1 MADSPEAIKKA
12 QKLYI
17 FIGICLFI
25 GTVLTVMV
33 ATVPWMDV
41 GGHGFDT
48 ADLVLGLLIACTKV
62 ALVMY
67 FFMHLGH
74 EKGWV
79 YGLFATGIVGAIA
92 LAVLLALA
100 GGDPI
105 NYDEFETGGNEAPA
119 GLENPS

>member
-17 FIGICLFI
+17 FIGLCLFA
-25 GTVLTVMV
+25 GTV
-33 ATVPWMDV
+33 ATVLVAVVPAFDR
-41 GGHGFDT
+41 GAHGFDT
-48 ADLVLGLLIACTKV
+48 FDLVLGLAIACTKV

-105 NYDEFETGGNEAPA
+105 KYEDFGTGGNPA
-119 GLENPS
+119 AIEVENPS